1 MTALSILLAVVSGV
15 AANQL
20 DGPLSRITARGWELI
35 ARYVV
40 GITAGFAPFVAL
52 VHAINPKATRDAAL
66 SYAVTF
72 IGVGIGVATAR
83 AVRDLSEG
91 IA

>member
-52 VHAINPKATRDAAL
+52 VHSIDSKATKPATIGYAL
-66 SYAVTF
+66 TF
-72 IGVGIGVATAR
+72 IALGWGVAIAR
-83 AVRDLSEG
+83 ALRDLVEDR
-91 IA
+91 A